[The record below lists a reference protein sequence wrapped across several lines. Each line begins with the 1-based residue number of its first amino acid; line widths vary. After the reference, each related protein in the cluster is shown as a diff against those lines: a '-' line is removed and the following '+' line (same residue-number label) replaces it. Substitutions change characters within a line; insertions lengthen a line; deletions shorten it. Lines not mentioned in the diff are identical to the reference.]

1 MWLDP
6 ADVVARLRADVPDL
20 VEVGTA
26 RDLGAARIETI
37 LPPSAWVVVL
47 GETAGEVR
55 YEVCELF
62 EQVVTVRFAV
72 VLGVRDIG
80 DRTGSLATSD
90 LLPIRKEVHRA
101 LTAWKPQDANH
112 GCRFARGALSGA
124 IGADGT
130 LFWQDEFTVAFDRRT
145 QLEIAP

>member
-6 ADVVARLRADVPDL
+6 ADVAHRLRVSVPDL

-26 RDLGAARIETI
+26 RDLATARIETI
-37 LPPSAWVVVL
+37 LPPSAWVVIL
-47 GETAGEVR
+47 AETAGEVR
-55 YEVCELF
+55 YEVCDLF

-80 DRTGSLATSD
+80 DRTGAQAGTD
-90 LLPIRKEVHRA
+90 LLPIRKSVHRA

-112 GCRFARGALSGA
+112 GCRFSRGALSGA
-124 IGADGT
+124 VAQDGT

-145 QLEIAP
+145 QLETTP

>member
-6 ADVVARLRADVPDL
+6 AQVANRLRAGVPEL
-20 VEVGTA
+20 VEVGAA
-26 RDLGAARIETI
+26 RDLASARIETI

-47 GETAGEVR
+47 SETAGEVR
-55 YEVCELF
+55 HEVCDLF

-80 DRTGSLATSD
+80 DRTGAIAATD
-90 LLPIRKEVHRA
+90 LLPIRKSVHRC

-112 GCRFARGALSGA
+112 GCRFSRGALSGA
-124 IGADGT
+124 AAADGT

-145 QLEIAP
+145 QLETTP